1 MGGSGGGRYI
11 RDRDLNTLARIAR
24 ENIREAVQP
33 TRRNIFISF
42 AREDLQVV
50 NALRAQAKNEMS
62 YLEFSDR
69 SLPEPFNSKDAE
81 YIKRGIRDRIKQSS
95 VTLCF
100 LSEDSSRSDWV
111 NWEIEES
118 LKLGKGVVAMY
129 QGDKP
134 PQTLPQ
140 AVKNNDI
147 KIVQWNQSEITN
159 AINEAARER

>member
-1 MGGSGGGRYI
+1 MGGSGGSRYI
-11 RDRDLNTLARIAR
+11 RDRDLSALARMAR

-33 TRRNIFISF
+33 TRRNVFISF
-42 AREDLQVV
+42 AREDLQLVSL
-50 NALRAQAKNEMS
+50 LRAQAKNEMS

-81 YIKRGIRDRIKQSS
+81 YVKRGIRDRIKQSS

-100 LSEDSSRSDWV
+100 LSEASSRSGWV

-118 LKLGKGVVAMY
+118 LRLGKGVVAMY

-134 PQTLPQ
+134 PQTLPK
-140 AVKNNDI
+140 AVRENNI
-147 KIVQWNQSEITN
+147 KVVQWNQSEITN
-159 AINEAARER
+159 AINQAASSR